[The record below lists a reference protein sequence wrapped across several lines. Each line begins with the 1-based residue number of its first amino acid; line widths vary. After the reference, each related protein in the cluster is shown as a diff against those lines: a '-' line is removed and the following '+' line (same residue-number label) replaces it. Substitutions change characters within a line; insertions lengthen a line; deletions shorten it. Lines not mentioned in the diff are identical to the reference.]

1 MSVTS
6 PTGVGNYDKSMIYFF
21 IVLCV
26 LLSAFFSGSETAFLT
41 SDRLQVELDRAKR
54 GIGPRAQTFLFDRP
68 GKYITTVLVANNVI
82 NVIYGLL
89 FAALLEPVLKQWMTN
104 AFLIVL
110 IQTLISTAVVIV
122 FGEYV
127 PKSVAKARPN
137 EYMQLASLPLTFAYF
152 LFYPITLLAGGLTNL
167 ILKLFGAEGKSND
180 QNPLGK
186 VDLDYYIRQN
196 TAAQDDPMVQR
207 EAVLLQNALEFPD
220 IQVRDCLVPRNE
232 LSAVDEETTI
242 EELMELFIRTGYSK
256 IIVYRETIDNV
267 IGYIHSTEMFR
278 CHRDGSR
285 WQEHIK
291 ETIYVPETLTI
302 EKVMQT
308 LLLRKRG
315 LAIVVDELG
324 GTSGIVTLEDIVEE
338 IFGDIE
344 DEHDTVHI
352 VMRKVSDEEYIL
364 SGRAGLDDINDK
376 FQIGLPEE
384 EDFKTI
390 AGYILSV
397 CQSIPGRGEVVEL
410 SPRFS
415 AEILRASENKII
427 LVRLLVRS

>member
-1 MSVTS
+1 
-6 PTGVGNYDKSMIYFF
+6 MIYFY

-26 LLSAFFSGSETAFLT
+26 LLSAFFSGSETAFLA

-54 GIGPRAQTFLFDRP
+54 GVGTKAQTFLFDRP

-89 FAALLEPVLKQWMTN
+89 FAALLEPLLRQWMTN

-110 IQTLISTAVVIV
+110 IQTLISTAVVII

-137 EYMQLASLPLTFAYF
+137 EYMQFASLPLTFAYV
-152 LFYPITLLAGGLTNL
+152 LFYPITILAGGLTNL
-167 ILKLFGAEGKSND
+167 FLLLFGIKGKTND
-180 QNPLGK
+180 QSPLGK

-196 TAAQDDPMVQR
+196 TSSEDDPTVR
-207 EAVLLQNALEFPD
+207 HEAMLLQNAIEFPD
-220 IQVRDCLVPRNE
+220 IQVRDCLIPRNE
-232 LSAVDEETTI
+232 LSAVEEDTSM
-242 EELMELFIRTGYSK
+242 EELLDLFIKTGYSK
-256 IIVYRETIDNV
+256 IIVYRESIDNV

-278 CHRDGSR
+278 CHKDGTR

-302 EKVMQT
+302 EKVMQS

-352 VMRKVSDEEYIL
+352 VMRKVSEEEYIL

-376 FQIGLPEE
+376 FQIGLTEE

-410 SPRFS
+410 STRFS